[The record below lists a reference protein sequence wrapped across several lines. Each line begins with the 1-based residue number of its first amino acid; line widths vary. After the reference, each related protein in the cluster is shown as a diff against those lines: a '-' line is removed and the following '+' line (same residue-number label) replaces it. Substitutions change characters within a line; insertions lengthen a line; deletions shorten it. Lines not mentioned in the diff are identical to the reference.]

1 MEKAPNLG
9 EPEGAA
15 PYAGDSGYK
24 QVVAEAQHG
33 YETSLYGD
41 QETLKDAWANATYQ
55 RQLMGLEQPAALKA
69 NAARMNPA
77 GLLES
82 GANASART
90 SALNAAA
97 EKRNSVFNNLSQTE
111 GRITADE
118 AAKKVEGEDKIVAG
132 VNAASGRAAEAR
144 MASEAREQNEKS
156 IAASERAAQV
166 SAGTAPGQPGVP
178 YAPKGTGQPS
188 GAPRPGWEWFQQ
200 KDGSWSERAKPAPP
214 KSGSVA
220 KAKGK
225 W

>member
-1 MEKAPNLG
+1 MEKAPNLT
-9 EPEGAA
+9 EGST
-15 PYAGDSGYK
+15 YTGDAGYN
-24 QVVAEAQHG
+24 QTVAEAQHA

-41 QETLKDAWANATYQ
+41 QETLKNAWANATYQ

-69 NAARMNPA
+69 NAARMNSA

-82 GANASART
+82 GANASSRT
-90 SALNAAA
+90 SVLNAAA
-97 EKRNSVFNNLSQTE
+97 EKRNTVLNNLTQTE
-111 GRITADE
+111 EHITAAE
-118 AAKKVEGEDKIVAG
+118 TAAKIKGEDELVKG

-144 MASEAREQNEKS
+144 MASENREQNEKS

-200 KDGSWSERAKPAPP
+200 KDGSWSERAKPSPP
-214 KSGSVA
+214 KSGPIA